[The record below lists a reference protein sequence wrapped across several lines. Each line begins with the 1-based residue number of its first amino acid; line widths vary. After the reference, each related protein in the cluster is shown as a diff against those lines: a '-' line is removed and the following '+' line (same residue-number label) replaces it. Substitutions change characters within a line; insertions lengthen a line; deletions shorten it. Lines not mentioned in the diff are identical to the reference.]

1 MIQSEQN
8 NDRVEKKL
16 DEIQNSLKILSDKV
30 LTLTV
35 INENYKIQSMEN
47 KADIERLVGES
58 NTAKGA
64 LSALRWIVGGL
75 SAFLLV
81 VSGWVLSTASS
92 VIAENNIQNTAI
104 EINKSKLSRIESDV
118 EVNKNRISDIE
129 KLFTQQISH

>member
-35 INENYKIQSMEN
+35 INENYKVQSMEN

-104 EINKSKLSRIESDV
+104 EINKSKLSRIEADV
-118 EVNKNRISDIE
+118 EVNKERISDIE
-129 KLFTQQISH
+129 KLFTQPISH